1 MESIK
6 QLLIRLTGKKNVYIV
21 RRGNVAIR
29 EALRI
34 AKEKGF
40 SKVALQDQ
48 GGWITYKQYV
58 KKLKL
63 DIKVIKTD
71 YGIVKGNFND
81 CILLINTMPGY
92 AALQDVDDINAT
104 NCFVI
109 NDASGSIGRDS
120 AIWGDI
126 ILGSFGKDKPVD
138 LEKGGFIA
146 TNLEIDVEEEKLN
159 TKERNIL
166 REKLEGLYRKI
177 EKFTKIRSKIINEL
191 HQYEVV
197 HPDKEGFNVIVRTRK
212 EKDKQEVVNYCK
224 KHGYEYTECPRY
236 IRINDDGISIEVKRI
251 S

>member
-81 CILLINTMPGY
+81 
-92 AALQDVDDINAT
+92 
-104 NCFVI
+104 
-109 NDASGSIGRDS
+109 
-120 AIWGDI
+120 
-126 ILGSFGKDKPVD
+126 
-138 LEKGGFIA
+138 
-146 TNLEIDVEEEKLN
+146 
-159 TKERNIL
+159 
-166 REKLEGLYRKI
+166 
-177 EKFTKIRSKIINEL
+177 
-191 HQYEVV
+191 
-197 HPDKEGFNVIVRTRK
+197 
-212 EKDKQEVVNYCK
+212 
-224 KHGYEYTECPRY
+224 
-236 IRINDDGISIEVKRI
+236 
-251 S
+251 